1 MKMLKV
7 AFGIPLL
14 AILLAACSDESSETV
29 SQKEE
34 PTEKSTAVHTKENG
48 NITAVKESSPNTLQT
63 KASTIKKAVNS
74 KEADRDYLLNVM
86 NGYQYIQVGDN
97 QYIYYGINQEQNV
110 FCMMEVN
117 FDASGDYVENIN
129 FVDNASEEQIALL
142 QNQIQEQQKQLSDL
156 EQQQMEKELDDYY
169 AQLEEDRQKEE
180 EAQAKAEADAEA
192 QAEAQAEADRK
203 AEEERLAEEEKKK
216 QEEEEA
222 QAKSDEEEAEAEAS
236 LEDEAQTE
244 SESEQEEDTE
254 ALEEEE
260 PAEQTVSQEQAIQL
274 VRDQQG
280 ISEDSPLLVAYDHVD
295 DSGNYIIHVY
305 ENVVDNEET
314 GEEHTATQGWYQVSP
329 SDGAITDVTVD
340 GY

>member
-14 AILLAACSDESSETV
+14 AVLLAGCSDESSETV

-34 PTEKSTAVHTKENG
+34 STEKSTAVHTKENG
-48 NITAVKESSPNTLQT
+48 NKTAVKELSPNTLQT

-169 AQLEEDRQKEE
+169 AQLEDDRQKEE
-180 EAQAKAEADAEA
+180 EAQAKADAE
-192 QAEAQAEADRK
+192 AEAQAEADRK
-203 AEEERLAEEEKKK
+203 AEEERLAEEEKKQ

-222 QAKSDEEEAEAEAS
+222 QAKADEEEADAEAS
-236 LEDEAQTE
+236 LEDEVQTE

-280 ISEDSPLLVAYDHVD
+280 ISEDSPLLVEYDHLD

-305 ENVVDNEET
+305 ESVVDNEET

-329 SDGAITDVTVD
+329 SDGSITDVTVD

>member
-1 MKMLKV
+1 MGMLKV

-14 AILLAACSDESSETV
+14 AILLAACSDETSETV

-48 NITAVKESSPNTLQT
+48 NKTAVKESSPNTLQT

-180 EAQAKAEADAEA
+180 EAQAKADAEA
-192 QAEAQAEADRK
+192 EDQAEADRK
-203 AEEERLAEEEKKK
+203 AEEERLAEEEKKQ
-216 QEEEEA
+216 QEGEEEA
-222 QAKSDEEEAEAEAS
+222 QADS
-236 LEDEAQTE
+236 EDEAQTDLE
-244 SESEQEEDTE
+244 SEPEQEEDSE
-254 ALEEEE
+254 AIEEEE
-260 PAEQTVSQEQAIQL
+260 TAEQTVSQEQAIQL

-314 GEEHTATQGWYQVSP
+314 GEGHTATQGWYQVSP
-329 SDGAITDVTVD
+329 SDGSITDVTVD

>member
-48 NITAVKESSPNTLQT
+48 NKTAVKESSPNTLQT

-74 KEADRDYLLNVM
+74 KEADRDYLLSVM

-180 EAQAKAEADAEA
+180 EAQAKADAE
-192 QAEAQAEADRK
+192 AEAQAEADRK
-203 AEEERLAEEEKKK
+203 AEEERLAEEEKKQ

-222 QAKSDEEEAEAEAS
+222 QAKADEEAQADDDPQADQEVLDPDTQAEDSQAI
-236 LEDEAQTE
+236 
-244 SESEQEEDTE
+244 
-254 ALEEEE
+254 
-260 PAEQTVSQEQAIQL
+260 AEQGLAEQSVSEEQAVQL
-274 VRDQQG
+274 VREKLG
-280 ISEDSPLLVAYDHVD
+280 IPESSDTIVELDGIGSDGEYVIHAY
-295 DSGNYIIHVY
+295 
-305 ENVVDNEET
+305 NVVIDDEET
-314 GEEHTATQGWYQVSP
+314 GEGHTATVAWY
-329 SDGAITDVTVD
+329 TVD
-340 GY
+340 PIDGTMVDQFADLE

>member
-1 MKMLKV
+1 MLKV

-14 AILLAACSDESSETV
+14 AILLAACSEESSETV

-48 NITAVKESSPNTLQT
+48 NKTAVKESSPNTLQT

-117 FDASGDYVENIN
+117 FDGSGDYVENIN

-169 AQLEEDRQKEE
+169 AQIEEDRQKEE
-180 EAQAKAEADAEA
+180 EAQAKADAE
-192 QAEAQAEADRK
+192 AEAQAEADRK
-203 AEEERLAEEEKKK
+203 AQEERLAEEEKKQ

-222 QAKSDEEEAEAEAS
+222 QAKADEEEAQADS
-236 LEDEAQTE
+236 EDEVQTE
-244 SESEQEEDTE
+244 SESEPEQEEDTE
-254 ALEEEE
+254 AIEEEE

-280 ISEDSPLLVAYDHVD
+280 ISEDSPLLVTYDHVD

-314 GEEHTATQGWYQVSP
+314 GEEHTAT
-329 SDGAITDVTVD
+329 
-340 GY
+340 

>member
-14 AILLAACSDESSETV
+14 AVLLAGCSDESSETV

-34 PTEKSTAVHTKENG
+34 FAEKSTAVHTKENG
-48 NITAVKESSPNTLQT
+48 NKTAVKESSPNTLQT

-180 EAQAKAEADAEA
+180 EAQAKADAE
-192 QAEAQAEADRK
+192 AEAQAEADRK
-203 AEEERLAEEEKKK
+203 AEEERLAEEEKKQ
-216 QEEEEA
+216 QEEAQAKADEEEA
-222 QAKSDEEEAEAEAS
+222 QADS
-236 LEDEAQTE
+236 EDEAQTE

-254 ALEEEE
+254 TLEEEE

-274 VRDQQG
+274 VRDQG
-280 ISEDSPLLVAYDHVD
+280 ISEDSPLLVEYDHLD

-305 ENVVDNEET
+305 ENVVGNEDT

-329 SDGAITDVTVD
+329 SDGSITDVTVD

>member
-34 PTEKSTAVHTKENG
+34 PTEKSTAVHTKGNG
-48 NITAVKESSPNTLQT
+48 NKTTVKESSPNTLQT

-169 AQLEEDRQKEE
+169 TQLEEDRQKEE
-180 EAQAKAEADAEA
+180 DAQAKADAE
-192 QAEAQAEADRK
+192 AEAQAEADRK
-203 AEEERLAEEEKKK
+203 AEEERLAEEVKKQ

-222 QAKSDEEEAEAEAS
+222 QAKADEEEADAEAS

-280 ISEDSPLLVAYDHVD
+280 ISEDSPFFVTYDHLD
-295 DSGNYIIHVY
+295 ASGNYIIHVY
-305 ENVVDNEET
+305 ENVVDNEDT

-329 SDGAITDVTVD
+329 SDGSITDVTVD

>member
-14 AILLAACSDESSETV
+14 AILLAACSDETSETV

-48 NITAVKESSPNTLQT
+48 NKTAVKESSPNTLQT

-180 EAQAKAEADAEA
+180 EAQAKADAE
-192 QAEAQAEADRK
+192 AEAQAEADRK
-203 AEEERLAEEEKKK
+203 AEEERLAEEEKKQ

-222 QAKSDEEEAEAEAS
+222 QADS
-236 LEDEAQTE
+236 EDEVQTE
-244 SESEQEEDTE
+244 LESEPEQEEDTE
-254 ALEEEE
+254 AIEEEE

-280 ISEDSPLLVAYDHVD
+280 ISEDSPLLVTYDHVD

-329 SDGAITDVTVD
+329 SDGSITDVTVD

>member
-14 AILLAACSDESSETV
+14 AILLAACSDETSETV

-48 NITAVKESSPNTLQT
+48 NRTAVKESSPNTLQT

-180 EAQAKAEADAEA
+180 EAQAKADAEA
-192 QAEAQAEADRK
+192 VAQAEADRK

-222 QAKSDEEEAEAEAS
+222 QAKSDEEEAEAEAF

-314 GEEHTATQGWYQVSP
+314 GEEHTATQGLYQVSP

>member
-14 AILLAACSDESSETV
+14 AVLLAGCSDESSETV

-34 PTEKSTAVHTKENG
+34 SAEKSTAVHTKENG
-48 NITAVKESSPNTLQT
+48 NKTAVKESSPNTLQT

-169 AQLEEDRQKEE
+169 AQLEEDKQKEE
-180 EAQAKAEADAEA
+180 EAQAKADAE
-192 QAEAQAEADRK
+192 AEAQAEADRK
-203 AEEERLAEEEKKK
+203 AEEEETQAKAD
-216 QEEEEA
+216 EEEA
-222 QAKSDEEEAEAEAS
+222 QADS
-236 LEDEAQTE
+236 EDEAQTE
-244 SESEQEEDTE
+244 SEQEEDTE
-254 ALEEEE
+254 TLEEEE

-280 ISEDSPLLVAYDHVD
+280 ISEDSPLLVEYDHLD

-305 ENVVDNEET
+305 ENVVDNEDT

-329 SDGAITDVTVD
+329 SDGSITDVTVD

>member
-14 AILLAACSDESSETV
+14 AVLLAGCSDESSETV

-34 PTEKSTAVHTKENG
+34 STEKSTAVHTKENG
-48 NITAVKESSPNTLQT
+48 NKTAVKESSPNTLQT

-180 EAQAKAEADAEA
+180 EAQAKADAE
-192 QAEAQAEADRK
+192 AEAQAEADRK
-203 AEEERLAEEEKKK
+203 AEEERLAEEEKKQK
-216 QEEEEA
+216 EEEEA
-222 QAKSDEEEAEAEAS
+222 QAKADEEEADAEAS

-244 SESEQEEDTE
+244 SESEPEQEEDTE

-260 PAEQTVSQEQAIQL
+260 TAEQTVSQEQAIQL
-274 VRDQQG
+274 VRDQQD
-280 ISEDSPLLVAYDHVD
+280 ISEDSTLLVEYDHVD

-329 SDGAITDVTVD
+329 SDGSITDVTVD

>member
-14 AILLAACSDESSETV
+14 AILLVACSDESSETV

-48 NITAVKESSPNTLQT
+48 NKTAVKESSPNTLQT

-180 EAQAKAEADAEA
+180 EAQAKADAE
-192 QAEAQAEADRK
+192 AEAQAEADRK
-203 AEEERLAEEEKKK
+203 AEEERLAEEEKKQ

-222 QAKSDEEEAEAEAS
+222 QAKADEEEAQADS
-236 LEDEAQTE
+236 EDEAQTE
-244 SESEQEEDTE
+244 SEPEQEEDTE
-254 ALEEEE
+254 AIEEEE
-260 PAEQTVSQEQAIQL
+260 TAEQTVSQEQAIQL

-314 GEEHTATQGWYQVSP
+314 GEGHTATQGWYQVSP
-329 SDGAITDVTVD
+329 SDGSITDVTLD
-340 GY
+340 GYQ

>member
-48 NITAVKESSPNTLQT
+48 NKTAVKESSPNTLQT

-180 EAQAKAEADAEA
+180 EAQAKADAEA
-192 QAEAQAEADRK
+192 EALAEADRK
-203 AEEERLAEEEKKK
+203 AEEERLAEEEKKQ

-222 QAKSDEEEAEAEAS
+222 QAKADEEEAFADS
-236 LEDEAQTE
+236 EDEAQTDSDSD
-244 SESEQEEDTE
+244 SESEPDQEEDTE
-254 ALEEEE
+254 GIEEEE

-280 ISEDSPLLVAYDHVD
+280 ISEDSPLLVTYDHVD

-329 SDGAITDVTVD
+329 SDGSITDVTVD

>member
-7 AFGIPLL
+7 AFSIPLL
-14 AILLAACSDESSETV
+14 AILLTACSDESSETV
-29 SQKEE
+29 LQKEE

-48 NITAVKESSPNTLQT
+48 NKTAVKESSPNTLQT

-180 EAQAKAEADAEA
+180 EAQAKADAE
-192 QAEAQAEADRK
+192 AEAQAEADRK
-203 AEEERLAEEEKKK
+203 AEEERLAEEEKKQ

-222 QAKSDEEEAEAEAS
+222 QAKADEEEAQADS
-236 LEDEAQTE
+236 EDEAQTE
-244 SESEQEEDTE
+244 SEPEQEEDTE
-254 ALEEEE
+254 AIEEEE

-280 ISEDSPLLVAYDHVD
+280 ISEDSPLLVEYDHVD

-305 ENVVDNEET
+305 ESVVDNQET
-314 GEEHTATQGWYQVSP
+314 GEGHTATQGWYQVSP
-329 SDGAITDVTVD
+329 SDGSITDVTVD

>member
-1 MKMLKV
+1 MLKV

-14 AILLAACSDESSETV
+14 AILLAACSEESSETV

-48 NITAVKESSPNTLQT
+48 NKTAVKESSPNTLQT

-74 KEADRDYLLNVM
+74 KEADRDYLLNIM

-142 QNQIQEQQKQLSDL
+142 QNQIQEQQKQLSDF

-180 EAQAKAEADAEA
+180 EAQAKADAE
-192 QAEAQAEADRK
+192 AEAQAEADRK
-203 AEEERLAEEEKKK
+203 AEEERLAEEEKKQ

-222 QAKSDEEEAEAEAS
+222 QAKADEEEVQADS
-236 LEDEAQTE
+236 EDEVQTE
-244 SESEQEEDTE
+244 SESEPEQEEDTE
-254 ALEEEE
+254 AIEEEE

-280 ISEDSPLLVAYDHVD
+280 ISEDSPLLVTYDHVD

-314 GEEHTATQGWYQVSP
+314 GEEHTATQDWYQVSP
-329 SDGAITDVTVD
+329 SDGSITDVTVD

>member
-14 AILLAACSDESSETV
+14 AILLTACSDESSETV

-48 NITAVKESSPNTLQT
+48 NKTAVKESSPNTLQT

-180 EAQAKAEADAEA
+180 EAQAKAD
-192 QAEAQAEADRK
+192 AEAQAEADRK
-203 AEEERLAEEEKKK
+203 AEEERLAEEEKKQ

-222 QAKSDEEEAEAEAS
+222 QEKADEEEAQADS
-236 LEDEAQTE
+236 EDEAQTE
-244 SESEQEEDTE
+244 SEPEQEEDTE
-254 ALEEEE
+254 AIEEEE

-280 ISEDSPLLVAYDHVD
+280 ISEDSPLLVEYDHVD

-305 ENVVDNEET
+305 ESVVDNQET
-314 GEEHTATQGWYQVSP
+314 GEGHTATQGWYQVSP
-329 SDGAITDVTVD
+329 SDGSITDVTVD

>member
-1 MKMLKV
+1 MLKV

-14 AILLAACSDESSETV
+14 AVLLAGCSDESSETV

-34 PTEKSTAVHTKENG
+34 SAEKSTAVHTKENG
-48 NITAVKESSPNTLQT
+48 NKTAVKESSPNTLQT

-169 AQLEEDRQKEE
+169 AQLEEDKQKEE
-180 EAQAKAEADAEA
+180 EAQAKAKADAE
-192 QAEAQAEADRK
+192 AEAQAEADRK
-203 AEEERLAEEEKKK
+203 AEEERLAEEEKKQ
-216 QEEEEA
+216 QEEEETQAKADEEEA
-222 QAKSDEEEAEAEAS
+222 QADS
-236 LEDEAQTE
+236 EDEAQTE

-254 ALEEEE
+254 TLEEEE
-260 PAEQTVSQEQAIQL
+260 AAEQTVSQEQAIQL

-280 ISEDSPLLVAYDHVD
+280 ISEDSPFFVAYDHLD

-329 SDGAITDVTVD
+329 SDGSITDVTVD

>member
-14 AILLAACSDESSETV
+14 AVLLAGCSDESSETV

-34 PTEKSTAVHTKENG
+34 STEKSTAVHTKENG
-48 NITAVKESSPNTLQT
+48 NKTAVKESSPNTLQT

-180 EAQAKAEADAEA
+180 EAQAKADAEAEA
-192 QAEAQAEADRK
+192 QAEANRK
-203 AEEERLAEEEKKK
+203 AEEERLAEEEKKQ

-222 QAKSDEEEAEAEAS
+222 QAKADEEEADAEAS

-244 SESEQEEDTE
+244 SESESEPEQEEDTE

-260 PAEQTVSQEQAIQL
+260 TAEQTVSKEQAIQL

-280 ISEDSPLLVAYDHVD
+280 ISEDSPLLVAYDHLD

-329 SDGAITDVTVD
+329 SDGSITDVTVD

>member
-1 MKMLKV
+1 MKILKV

-48 NITAVKESSPNTLQT
+48 NKTAVKESSPNTLQT

-180 EAQAKAEADAEA
+180 EAQAKADAE
-192 QAEAQAEADRK
+192 AEAQAEADRK
-203 AEEERLAEEEKKK
+203 AEEERLAEEEKKQ

-222 QAKSDEEEAEAEAS
+222 QAKADEEEAKADS
-236 LEDEAQTE
+236 EDEVQTE
-244 SESEQEEDTE
+244 SESEPEQEEDTE
-254 ALEEEE
+254 VIEEEE

-280 ISEDSPLLVAYDHVD
+280 ISEDSPLLVEYDHLD

-305 ENVVDNEET
+305 ENVVDNEDT

-329 SDGAITDVTVD
+329 SDGSITDVTVD

>member
-1 MKMLKV
+1 MLKV

-14 AILLAACSDESSETV
+14 AILLAACSEESSETV
-29 SQKEE
+29 PQKEE

-48 NITAVKESSPNTLQT
+48 NKTAVKESSPNTLQT

-74 KEADRDYLLNVM
+74 KEADRDYLLNIM

-180 EAQAKAEADAEA
+180 EAQAKADAE
-192 QAEAQAEADRK
+192 AEAQAEADRK
-203 AEEERLAEEEKKK
+203 AQEERLAEEEKKQ

-222 QAKSDEEEAEAEAS
+222 QAKADEEEAQADS
-236 LEDEAQTE
+236 EDEVQTE
-244 SESEQEEDTE
+244 SESEPEQEEDTE
-254 ALEEEE
+254 AIEEEE

-280 ISEDSPLLVAYDHVD
+280 ISEDSPLLVTYDHVD

-329 SDGAITDVTVD
+329 SDGSITDVTVD

>member
-1 MKMLKV
+1 MKV

-14 AILLAACSDESSETV
+14 AILLAACSDETSETV

-34 PTEKSTAVHTKENG
+34 PTEKSTAVHTKENR
-48 NITAVKESSPNTLQT
+48 NKTAVKESSPNTLQT

-180 EAQAKAEADAEA
+180 EAQAKAD
-192 QAEAQAEADRK
+192 AEADRK
-203 AEEERLAEEEKKK
+203 AEEEKKQ

-222 QAKSDEEEAEAEAS
+222 QAKADEEEAQADS
-236 LEDEAQTE
+236 EDEVQTE
-244 SESEQEEDTE
+244 SESEPEQEEDTE
-254 ALEEEE
+254 AIEEEE

-280 ISEDSPLLVAYDHVD
+280 ISEDSPLLVEYDHLD

-305 ENVVDNEET
+305 ENVVDNEDT
-314 GEEHTATQGWYQVSP
+314 GEEHTAIQGWYQVSP
-329 SDGAITDVTVD
+329 SDGSITDVTVD

>member
-48 NITAVKESSPNTLQT
+48 NKTAVKESSPNTLQT

-180 EAQAKAEADAEA
+180 EAQAKADAEA
-192 QAEAQAEADRK
+192 
-203 AEEERLAEEEKKK
+203 
-216 QEEEEA
+216 
-222 QAKSDEEEAEAEAS
+222 
-236 LEDEAQTE
+236 EAQTE
-244 SESEQEEDTE
+244 SEPEQEEDTE
-254 ALEEEE
+254 AIEEEE
-260 PAEQTVSQEQAIQL
+260 TAEQTVSQEQAIQL

-314 GEEHTATQGWYQVSP
+314 GEGHTATQGWYQVSP
-329 SDGAITDVTVD
+329 SDGSITDVTLD
-340 GY
+340 GYQ

>member
-1 MKMLKV
+1 MKILKV
-7 AFGIPLL
+7 VFGIPLL
-14 AILLAACSDESSETV
+14 AILLAACSEESSETV

-48 NITAVKESSPNTLQT
+48 NKTAVKESSPNTLQT

-169 AQLEEDRQKEE
+169 AKLEEDRQKEE
-180 EAQAKAEADAEA
+180 EAQAKADAE
-192 QAEAQAEADRK
+192 AEAQAEADRK
-203 AEEERLAEEEKKK
+203 AEEERLAEEEKKQK
-216 QEEEEA
+216 EEEEA
-222 QAKSDEEEAEAEAS
+222 QAKADDEEADADS
-236 LEDEAQTE
+236 EDEAQTAELE
-244 SESEQEEDTE
+244 SEPEEEEDTE
-254 ALEEEE
+254 ATAEEE

-280 ISEDSPLLVAYDHVD
+280 ISEDSILLVEYDHLD

-305 ENVVDNEET
+305 ESVVDNEET
-314 GEEHTATQGWYQVSP
+314 GEGHTATQGWYQVSP
-329 SDGAITDVTVD
+329 SDGSITDVTVD

>member
-14 AILLAACSDESSETV
+14 AILLAACSDEFSETV

-34 PTEKSTAVHTKENG
+34 PTEKSTAVHTKENS
-48 NITAVKESSPNTLQT
+48 NKTAVKESSPNTLQT

-117 FDASGDYVENIN
+117 FDASGDYVEDIN

-180 EAQAKAEADAEA
+180 EAQAKADAE
-192 QAEAQAEADRK
+192 AEAQAEADRK
-203 AEEERLAEEEKKK
+203 AEEERLAEEEKKQK
-216 QEEEEA
+216 EEEEA
-222 QAKSDEEEAEAEAS
+222 QAKADEEEEADDDTQA
-236 LEDEAQTE
+236 
-244 SESEQEEDTE
+244 EQEILESDTQAEDSQ
-254 ALEEEE
+254 AI
-260 PAEQTVSQEQAIQL
+260 AEQGLAEQSVSEEQAVQL
-274 VRDQQG
+274 VREKLG
-280 ISEDSPLLVAYDHVD
+280 IPESSDTIVELDGIGSDGQYVIHAY
-295 DSGNYIIHVY
+295 
-305 ENVVDNEET
+305 NVVIDDEET
-314 GEEHTATQGWYQVSP
+314 GEGHTATVAWY
-329 SDGAITDVTVD
+329 TVD
-340 GY
+340 PIDGTMVDQLDLE

>member
-1 MKMLKV
+1 M
-7 AFGIPLL
+7 
-14 AILLAACSDESSETV
+14 LAACSDESSETV

-48 NITAVKESSPNTLQT
+48 NKTAVKESSPNTLQT

-169 AQLEEDRQKEE
+169 AQLEEDRQKKKKRRRPKRM
-180 EAQAKAEADAEA
+180 QKL
-192 QAEAQAEADRK
+192 EAQAEADRK
-203 AEEERLAEEEKKK
+203 AEEERLAEEEKKQ
-216 QEEEEA
+216 QEEKKLRQKA
-222 QAKSDEEEAEAEAS
+222 DEEEALTDS
-236 LEDEAQTE
+236 EDEAQTE
-244 SESEQEEDTE
+244 SEPEQEEDTE
-254 ALEEEE
+254 AIGGRGNSRTNSFPRASY
-260 PAEQTVSQEQAIQL
+260 PAGS
-274 VRDQQG
+274 
-280 ISEDSPLLVAYDHVD
+280 
-295 DSGNYIIHVY
+295 
-305 ENVVDNEET
+305 
-314 GEEHTATQGWYQVSP
+314 
-329 SDGAITDVTVD
+329 
-340 GY
+340 

>member
-1 MKMLKV
+1 MLKV

-14 AILLAACSDESSETV
+14 AILLTACSDESSETV

-48 NITAVKESSPNTLQT
+48 NKTVVKESSPNTLQT

-180 EAQAKAEADAEA
+180 EAQAKADAE
-192 QAEAQAEADRK
+192 AEAQAEADRK
-203 AEEERLAEEEKKK
+203 AEEERLAEEEKKQ

-222 QAKSDEEEAEAEAS
+222 QAKADEEEAQADS
-236 LEDEAQTE
+236 EDEAQTE
-244 SESEQEEDTE
+244 SEPEQEEDTE
-254 ALEEEE
+254 AIEEEE

-280 ISEDSPLLVAYDHVD
+280 ISEDSPLLVEYDHVD

-305 ENVVDNEET
+305 ESVVDNQET
-314 GEEHTATQGWYQVSP
+314 GEGHTATQGWYQVSP
-329 SDGAITDVTVD
+329 SDGSITDVTVD

>member
-1 MKMLKV
+1 MLKV

-14 AILLAACSDESSETV
+14 AILLVACSDESSETV

-48 NITAVKESSPNTLQT
+48 NKTAVKESSPNTLQT

-180 EAQAKAEADAEA
+180 EAQAKADAE
-192 QAEAQAEADRK
+192 AEAQAEADRK
-203 AEEERLAEEEKKK
+203 AEEERLAEEEKKQ

-222 QAKSDEEEAEAEAS
+222 QAKADEEEAQADS
-236 LEDEAQTE
+236 EDEAQTE
-244 SESEQEEDTE
+244 SEPEQEEDTE
-254 ALEEEE
+254 AIEEEE
-260 PAEQTVSQEQAIQL
+260 TAEQTVSQEQAIQL

-314 GEEHTATQGWYQVSP
+314 GEGHTATQGWYQVSP
-329 SDGAITDVTVD
+329 SDGSITDVTLD
-340 GY
+340 GYQ

>member
-1 MKMLKV
+1 
-7 AFGIPLL
+7 
-14 AILLAACSDESSETV
+14 LLAACSDESSETV

-48 NITAVKESSPNTLQT
+48 NKTAVKESSPNTLQT

-180 EAQAKAEADAEA
+180 EAQAKADAE
-192 QAEAQAEADRK
+192 AEAQAEADRK
-203 AEEERLAEEEKKK
+203 AEEERLAEEEKKQ

-222 QAKSDEEEAEAEAS
+222 QAKADEEEAQADS
-236 LEDEAQTE
+236 EDEAQTE
-244 SESEQEEDTE
+244 SEPEQEEDTE
-254 ALEEEE
+254 AIEEEE
-260 PAEQTVSQEQAIQL
+260 TAEQTVSQEQAIQL

-314 GEEHTATQGWYQVSP
+314 GEGHTATQGWYQVNP
-329 SDGAITDVTVD
+329 SDGSITDVTLD
-340 GY
+340 GYQ

>member
-7 AFGIPLL
+7 VFGIPLL
-14 AILLAACSDESSETV
+14 AILLAACSDETSETV
-29 SQKEE
+29 SKKEE

-48 NITAVKESSPNTLQT
+48 DKTAVKESSPNTLQT

-86 NGYQYIQVGDN
+86 NGYEYIQVGDN

-180 EAQAKAEADAEA
+180 EAQAKADAE
-192 QAEAQAEADRK
+192 AEAQAEADRK
-203 AEEERLAEEEKKK
+203 AEKERLAEEEKKQ

-222 QAKSDEEEAEAEAS
+222 QAKADEEEADAEAS

-254 ALEEEE
+254 AFEEEE

-280 ISEDSPLLVAYDHVD
+280 ISEDSPLLVEYDHLD

-305 ENVVDNEET
+305 ESVVDNEET
-314 GEEHTATQGWYQVSP
+314 GEGHTATQGWYQVSP

>member
-14 AILLAACSDESSETV
+14 AVLLAGCSDESSETV

-34 PTEKSTAVHTKENG
+34 SAEKSTAVHTKENG
-48 NITAVKESSPNTLQT
+48 NKTAVKESSPNTLQT

-169 AQLEEDRQKEE
+169 AQLEEDKQKEE
-180 EAQAKAEADAEA
+180 EAQAKAKADAE
-192 QAEAQAEADRK
+192 AEAQAEADRK
-203 AEEERLAEEEKKK
+203 AEEERLAEEEKKQ
-216 QEEEEA
+216 QEEEETQAKADEEEA
-222 QAKSDEEEAEAEAS
+222 QADS
-236 LEDEAQTE
+236 EDEAQTE

-254 ALEEEE
+254 TLEEEE
-260 PAEQTVSQEQAIQL
+260 AAEQTVSQEQAIQL

-280 ISEDSPLLVAYDHVD
+280 ISEDSPFFVAYDHLD

-329 SDGAITDVTVD
+329 SDGSITDVTVD

>member
-14 AILLAACSDESSETV
+14 AILLAACSEESSETV

-48 NITAVKESSPNTLQT
+48 NKTAVKESSPNTLQT

-180 EAQAKAEADAEA
+180 EAQAKADAE
-192 QAEAQAEADRK
+192 AEAQAEADRK
-203 AEEERLAEEEKKK
+203 AEEERLAEEEKKQ

-222 QAKSDEEEAEAEAS
+222 QAKVDEEEADAEAS

-244 SESEQEEDTE
+244 SESEPEQEEDTE

-260 PAEQTVSQEQAIQL
+260 TAEQTVSKEQAIQL

-280 ISEDSPLLVAYDHVD
+280 ISEDSPFFVTYDHLD

-305 ENVVDNEET
+305 ENVVDNEDT

-329 SDGAITDVTVD
+329 SDGSITDVTVD

>member
-14 AILLAACSDESSETV
+14 AILLAACSEESSETV

-48 NITAVKESSPNTLQT
+48 NKTAVKESSPNTLQT

-169 AQLEEDRQKEE
+169 AQIEEDRQKEE
-180 EAQAKAEADAEA
+180 EAQAKADAEAEA
-192 QAEAQAEADRK
+192 QAK
-203 AEEERLAEEEKKK
+203 A
-216 QEEEEA
+216 
-222 QAKSDEEEAEAEAS
+222 DEEEVQADS
-236 LEDEAQTE
+236 EDEVQTE
-244 SESEQEEDTE
+244 SESEPEQEEDTE
-254 ALEEEE
+254 AIEEEE

-280 ISEDSPLLVAYDHVD
+280 ISEDSPLLVTYDHVD

-329 SDGAITDVTVD
+329 SDGSITDVTVD

>member
-1 MKMLKV
+1 
-7 AFGIPLL
+7 
-14 AILLAACSDESSETV
+14 
-29 SQKEE
+29 
-34 PTEKSTAVHTKENG
+34 
-48 NITAVKESSPNTLQT
+48 
-63 KASTIKKAVNS
+63 
-74 KEADRDYLLNVM
+74 M

-180 EAQAKAEADAEA
+180 EAQAKADAE
-192 QAEAQAEADRK
+192 AEAQAEADRK
-203 AEEERLAEEEKKK
+203 AEEERLAEEEKKQ

-222 QAKSDEEEAEAEAS
+222 QAKADEEEAQADS
-236 LEDEAQTE
+236 EDEAQTE
-244 SESEQEEDTE
+244 SEPEQEEDTE
-254 ALEEEE
+254 AIEEEE
-260 PAEQTVSQEQAIQL
+260 TAEQTVSQEQAIQL

-314 GEEHTATQGWYQVSP
+314 GEGHTATQGWYQVSP
-329 SDGAITDVTVD
+329 SDGSITDVTLD
-340 GY
+340 GYQ

>member
-14 AILLAACSDESSETV
+14 AVLLAGCSDESSETV

-34 PTEKSTAVHTKENG
+34 SAEKSTAVHTKENG
-48 NITAVKESSPNTLQT
+48 NKTAVKESSPNTLQT

-169 AQLEEDRQKEE
+169 AQLEEDRQKED
-180 EAQAKAEADAEA
+180 EAQAKADAE
-192 QAEAQAEADRK
+192 AEAQAEADRK
-203 AEEERLAEEEKKK
+203 AEEERLAEEEKKQ

-222 QAKSDEEEAEAEAS
+222 QAKADEEEADAS

-244 SESEQEEDTE
+244 SEAEQEEDTE
-254 ALEEEE
+254 TLEEEE

-280 ISEDSPLLVAYDHVD
+280 ISEDSPLLVEYDHLD

-305 ENVVDNEET
+305 ENVVDNEDT

-329 SDGAITDVTVD
+329 SDGSITDVTVD

>member
-14 AILLAACSDESSETV
+14 AILLAACSDETSETV

-48 NITAVKESSPNTLQT
+48 NKTAVKESSPNTLQT

-180 EAQAKAEADAEA
+180 EAQAKADAEA
-192 QAEAQAEADRK
+192 VAQAEADRK

-222 QAKSDEEEAEAEAS
+222 QAKSDEEEAEAEAF

>member
-1 MKMLKV
+1 MEMLKV

-48 NITAVKESSPNTLQT
+48 NKTAVKESSPNTLQT

-180 EAQAKAEADAEA
+180 EAQAKADAE
-192 QAEAQAEADRK
+192 AEAQAEADRK
-203 AEEERLAEEEKKK
+203 AEEERLAEEEKKQ

-222 QAKSDEEEAEAEAS
+222 QAKADEEEAQADS
-236 LEDEAQTE
+236 EDEAQTE
-244 SESEQEEDTE
+244 SEPEQEEDTE
-254 ALEEEE
+254 AIEEEE
-260 PAEQTVSQEQAIQL
+260 TAEQTVSQEQAIQL

-314 GEEHTATQGWYQVSP
+314 GEGHTATQGWYQVNP
-329 SDGAITDVTVD
+329 SDGSITDVTLD
-340 GY
+340 GYQ

>member
-14 AILLAACSDESSETV
+14 AILLTACSDESSETV
-29 SQKEE
+29 SQREE
-34 PTEKSTAVHTKENG
+34 ATEKSTAVHTKEND
-48 NITAVKESSPNTLQT
+48 NKTAVKELSPNTLQT

-180 EAQAKAEADAEA
+180 EAQAKADAE
-192 QAEAQAEADRK
+192 AEAQAEADRK
-203 AEEERLAEEEKKK
+203 AEEERLAEEEKKQ

-222 QAKSDEEEAEAEAS
+222 QAKADEEEAQADS
-236 LEDEAQTE
+236 EDEAQTE
-244 SESEQEEDTE
+244 SEPEQEEDTE
-254 ALEEEE
+254 AIEEEE
-260 PAEQTVSQEQAIQL
+260 TAEQTVSQEQAIQL

-314 GEEHTATQGWYQVSP
+314 GEGHTATQGWYQVSP
-329 SDGAITDVTVD
+329 SDGSITDVTLD
-340 GY
+340 GYQ

>member
-1 MKMLKV
+1 MEMLKV

-48 NITAVKESSPNTLQT
+48 NKTAVKESSPNTLQT

-142 QNQIQEQQKQLSDL
+142 QNQMQEQQKQLSDL

-180 EAQAKAEADAEA
+180 EAQAKADAE
-192 QAEAQAEADRK
+192 AEAQAEADRK
-203 AEEERLAEEEKKK
+203 AEEERLAEEEKKQ

-222 QAKSDEEEAEAEAS
+222 QAKADEEEAQADS
-236 LEDEAQTE
+236 EDEAQTE
-244 SESEQEEDTE
+244 SEPEQEEDTE
-254 ALEEEE
+254 AIEEEE
-260 PAEQTVSQEQAIQL
+260 TAEQTVSQEQAIQL

-314 GEEHTATQGWYQVSP
+314 GEGHTATQGWYQVNP
-329 SDGAITDVTVD
+329 SDGSITDVTLD
-340 GY
+340 GYQ

>member
-34 PTEKSTAVHTKENG
+34 PTEKSTAVHTKGNG
-48 NITAVKESSPNTLQT
+48 NKTTVKESSPNTLQT

-169 AQLEEDRQKEE
+169 TQLEEDRQKEE
-180 EAQAKAEADAEA
+180 DAQAKADAE
-192 QAEAQAEADRK
+192 AEAQAEADRK
-203 AEEERLAEEEKKK
+203 AEEERLAEEVKKQ

-222 QAKSDEEEAEAEAS
+222 QAKADEEEADAEAS

-244 SESEQEEDTE
+244 TESEQEEDTE

-280 ISEDSPLLVAYDHVD
+280 ISEDSPFFVTYDHLD

-305 ENVVDNEET
+305 ENVVDNEDT

-329 SDGAITDVTVD
+329 SDGSITDVTVD